1 MKFTKI
7 FALSALALSITACN
21 TSSESP
27 STNAQTTVAQ
37 AQLPRVAL
45 EKYTLANGLEVVLHQ
60 DKSDPVV
67 AVAIQYHVGSNR
79 EKLGRTGF
87 AHFFEHMLFQDS
99 ENVGPGNFIKNI
111 GNMGGTL
118 NGGTWQDG
126 TIYYEVFPHD
136 GLEKVLWMESDR
148 MGYFINTV
156 TPEGLENEK
165 QVVKNEKRQSV
176 DNRPYG
182 HTEYVTLTALYP
194 EGHPYSWDVIGSLED
209 LQNAT
214 LADVREFYQ
223 QWYGVN
229 NATLV
234 LAGDFD
240 TDEAKLWI
248 KKYFGELE
256 PRGDVT
262 PLPPMPVVIEKSKS
276 LYHEDNFATLPE

>member
-1 MKFTKI
+1 MKNYKKI
-7 FALSALALSITACN
+7 FALSALALALQGCN
-21 TSSESP
+21 LTSD
-27 STNAQTTVAQ
+27 TNSAT
-37 AQLPRVAL
+37 
-45 EKYTLANGLEVVLHQ
+45 KSNGLEVVFHL

-79 EKLGRTGF
+79 EKVGRTGF

-99 ENVGPGNFIKNI
+99 ENVGAGNFIKNI
-111 GNMGGTL
+111 GAMGGSL

-126 TIYYEVFPHD
+126 TIYYEIVPSD

-156 TPEGLENEK
+156 TKEGLENEK

-182 HTEYVTLTALYP
+182 HVNGVMLKAMYP
-194 EGHPYSWDVIGSLED
+194 EGHPYSWSVIGSLQD
-209 LQNAT
+209 LQDAT
-214 LADVREFYQ
+214 LQDVRDFYN

-234 LAGDFD
+234 VAGDFNKAQ
-240 TDEAKLWI
+240 AKAWVEQ
-248 KKYFGELE
+248 YFGEFD

-262 PLPPMPVVIEKSKS
+262 PM
-276 LYHEDNFATLPE
+276 